1 MIKDTQVDYLREK
14 MDIFNKEGDVIRYEE
29 ILREDKQERVVNE
42 GWDWKTFRFKIRKW
56 IRDKSYYLVHKDPQ
70 WKIYYCADR
79 KIFDIHREERSW
91 VVGNDKRVAYRLT
104 QEMYIENKFLM
115 DIILRDIDRKVYIV

>member
-29 ILREDKQERVVNE
+29 ILREDKQDRITNE
-42 GWDWKTFRFKIRKW
+42 GWDWKAFRFNIRKW
-56 IRDKSYYLVHKDPQ
+56 IDDKSYYLIHKDPQ

-79 KIFDIHREERSW
+79 KLFEIHREEKSW
-91 VVGNDKRVAYRLT
+91 VIGNDRRVTYSIT
-104 QEMYIENKFLM
+104 QQTYIENKFIM
-115 DIILRDIDRKVYIV
+115 DIIFRDIDRRIYML

>member
-115 DIILRDIDRKVYIV
+115 DIILRDIDRKIYMV

>member
-29 ILREDKQERVVNE
+29 ILREDRQERVVNE

-79 KIFDIHREERSW
+79 KMFDIHREEKSW
-91 VVGNDKRVAYRLT
+91 VVGNDRRVTYRIT

-115 DIILRDIDRKVYIV
+115 DIILRDIDRKVYMI

>member
-91 VVGNDKRVAYRLT
+91 VVGNDRRVAYRLT

-115 DIILRDIDRKVYIV
+115 DIILRDIDRKIYMV

>member
-56 IRDKSYYLVHKDPQ
+56 IDDKSYYLIHKDPQ

-91 VVGNDKRVAYRLT
+91 VVGNDRRVTYRLT

-115 DIILRDIDRKVYIV
+115 DIILRDIDRKIYMV

>member
-42 GWDWKTFRFKIRKW
+42 GWDWKTFRFKIKKW

-79 KIFDIHREERSW
+79 KIFDIHREEKSW
-91 VVGNDKRVAYRLT
+91 VVGNDRRVTYRLT

-115 DIILRDIDRKVYIV
+115 DIILRDIDRKIYMV

>member
-70 WKIYYCADR
+70 WKIYYCAGR
-79 KIFDIHREERSW
+79 KIFDIHREEKSW
-91 VVGNDKRVAYRLT
+91 VVGNDKRVTYRLT

-115 DIILRDIDRKVYIV
+115 DIILRDIDRKIYMV